1 MNMAI
6 SSQHVTGFAV
16 GLGAAAVGF
25 YLYKKNQSQ
34 VDAFL
39 RQHGIEVPASGALDV
54 ENLTLEQLVAEK
66 ERLEDIIAER
76 EYAAEQEPAPSSE
89 DAEEAPAKPK
99 RSRKKTARKAKKSA
113 RS

>member
-1 MNMAI
+1 MAI

-16 GLGAAAVGF
+16 GLWAAAVGF
-25 YLYKKNQSQ
+25 YLYKKNQHQ

-39 RQHGIEVPASGALDV
+39 RKHGIELPAAGTLDA

-76 EYAAEQEPAPSSE
+76 EYAAEQEPE
-89 DAEEAPAKPK
+89 TAEQGVEKAPAKPK
-99 RSRKKTARKAKKSA
+99 RTRKKAARKTAKKA
-113 RS
+113 

>member
-25 YLYKKNQSQ
+25 YLYKKNQHQ
-34 VDAFL
+34 VDDFL
-39 RQHGIEVPASGALDV
+39 RKHGIELPAAGALDV

-76 EYAAEQEPAPSSE
+76 EYAAEQEPEA
-89 DAEEAPAKPK
+89 AEQGVEKAPAKPK
-99 RSRKKTARKAKKSA
+99 RTRKKAARQTAKKA
-113 RS
+113 